1 MTHPILPTEPRF
13 FLTDGGIETFLIFDD
28 GQDLPDFAAFTLLDT
43 EEGVAALS
51 RYYRRFLRI
60 AREHRLGFVFETPT
74 WRASSDWG
82 DRLGYSRRALAEAN
96 ANAVALMIDLNQEFG
111 ASEIP
116 VLVSGCVGP
125 RGDGYDPGALM
136 TADVAEAYHLDQVR
150 ALADG
155 GAELITGI
163 TMTNVPEAIG
173 LVRAAATVGRPVVV
187 SFTVETDGRLHT
199 GQLLGEAIKETDAA
213 TEAPPVWYMINC
225 AHPSHFRGALDVQ
238 DAWTARIGG
247 IRANASCKSHAE
259 LDEATELD
267 RGDVPDLASR
277 YGEMCES
284 FENLRI
290 LGGCCGTDHH
300 HIQAI
305 ANAVA

>member
-1 MTHPILPTEPRF
+1 MTHSFLPADPQF

-43 EEGVAALS
+43 KDGVAALS

-60 AREHRLGFVFETPT
+60 AREHQLGFVFETPT

-96 ANAVALMIDLNQEFG
+96 SNAVALMIDLNQEFG
-111 ASEIP
+111 SPTIP
-116 VLVSGCVGP
+116 SLVSGCVGP

-136 TADVAEAYHLDQVR
+136 TSEVAESYHLEQVQ
-150 ALADG
+150 ALTEG
-155 GAELITGI
+155 GADLITGI

-173 LVRAAATVGRPVVV
+173 LVRAATQVGRPVVI
-187 SFTVETDGRLHT
+187 SFTVETDGRLPT
-199 GQLLGEAIKETDAA
+199 GQSLSEAIIETDGA
-213 TEAPPVWYMINC
+213 TSTPPVWYMINC
-225 AHPSHFRGALDVQ
+225 AHPSHFCDVLDPQ
-238 DAWTARIGG
+238 CSWTGRIGG

-267 RGDVPDLASR
+267 RGDATDLASR
-277 YGEMCES
+277 YKHLCAT
-284 FENLRI
+284 FANLRI

-300 HIQAI
+300 HVEAI
-305 ANAVA
+305 ANAVT